1 MRQKRKIDGVRSPAP
16 VDNLSFVLSNSMKG
30 SSLTASFIS
39 RESPLTH
46 FRASVFSSPFHSTIR
61 CRCLVLHAPVR
72 NERQSQSRVSC
83 QLSRCCYWCHVIYS
97 IGEERRQQGQEEA
110 RKRGV
115 STADRIVSFSFFFIT
130 NLSSRLVDAHIIN
143 LAIVYFYC
151 KVFK

>member
-115 STADRIVSFSFFFIT
+115 STADRIVSFSFFFFFLLQISLQDWLT
-130 NLSSRLVDAHIIN
+130 PTSSIWLS
-143 LAIVYFYC
+143 
-151 KVFK
+151 